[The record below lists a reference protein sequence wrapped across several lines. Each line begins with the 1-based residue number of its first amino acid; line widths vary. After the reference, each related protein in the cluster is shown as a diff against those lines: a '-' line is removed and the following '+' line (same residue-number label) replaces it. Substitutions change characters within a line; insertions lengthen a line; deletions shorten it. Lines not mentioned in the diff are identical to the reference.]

1 MAYEIPTLAAPTR
14 GTGRRARNH
23 TSATTACPCTTV
35 PGGRLS
41 AAGTTL
47 SGQQPGQVGDQLP
60 GHVED
65 GTIGDHV
72 EPSTVEVIFGET
84 SSTEGS
90 TPMPGPTA
98 PRRVATAATS
108 GQSHACHTFS
118 RPTLLRKPQWL
129 VLPSV
134 P

>member
-84 SSTEGS
+84 SSPEGS
-90 TPMPGPTA
+90 NARAGTYPPLGVSPRQPHPASHTP
-98 PRRVATAATS
+98 AT
-108 GQSHACHTFS
+108 
-118 RPTLLRKPQWL
+118 R
-129 VLPSV
+129 SV
-134 P
+134 VQP